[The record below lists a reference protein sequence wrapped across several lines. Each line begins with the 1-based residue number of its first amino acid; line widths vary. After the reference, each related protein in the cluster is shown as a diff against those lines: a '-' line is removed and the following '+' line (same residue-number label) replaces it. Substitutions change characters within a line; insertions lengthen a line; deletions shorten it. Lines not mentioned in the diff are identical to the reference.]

1 MSVDQVRRLRGVTRK
16 HTVPLRN
23 HDSLWI
29 RWPVRIWQASGYE
42 TWARALSR
50 NYVNTLLLFSPFAI
64 TVGVLHWNPA
74 TVFVLNALAIVPF
87 AALLNF
93 TTDDLSLHLGPFR
106 GLINGIFGRPVDL
119 IVSFSRL
126 RRPSILDLTCVI

>member
-16 HTVPLRN
+16 DTVALRN
-23 HDSLWI
+23 HDSLWV

-42 TWARALSR
+42 TWARTLSR
-50 NYVNTLLLFSPFAI
+50 HHVHFLLVFSPFAI
-64 TVGVLHWNPA
+64 TAGVLHWKPA
-74 TVFVLNALAIVPF
+74 TVFVLNALAIIPF

-106 GLINGIFGRPVDL
+106 GMVNGMFGRPVDL
-119 IVSFSRL
+119 IVSFSTLGRL
-126 RRPSILDLTCVI
+126 TISDLTFVI